1 MNEFK
6 HTPAPWN
13 IVGKIDA
20 GRFDIKKDDKRIA
33 QYRCFY
39 ADGDIDEIKA
49 NATLMAESPNL
60 LKCLID
66 MVEVNDEPCRFDHK
80 GFCQA
85 HYLDH
90 ESEGC
95 RVANAKAAI
104 AKIRGNL
111 DE

>member
-6 HTPAPWN
+6 HTPAPWTVELGIRSAA
-13 IVGKIDA
+13 IV
-20 GRFDIKKDDKRIA
+20 DDRKNEIA
-33 QYRCFY
+33 
-39 ADGDIDEIKA
+39 IVEIGIYDVETEAELEA

-104 AKIRGNL
+104 AKVRG
-111 DE
+111 E